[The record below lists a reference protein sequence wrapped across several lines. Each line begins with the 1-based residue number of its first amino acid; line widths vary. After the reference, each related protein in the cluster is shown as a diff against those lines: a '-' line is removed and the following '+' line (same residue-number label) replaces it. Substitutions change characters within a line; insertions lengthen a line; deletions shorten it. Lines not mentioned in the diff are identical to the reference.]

1 MMKVALSFALYLT
14 VSFAAEISARKPP
27 PPTTTTTTSSSTST
41 DDVDDV
47 VKGYIDAG
55 TCDTVTTGST
65 CGDDATSYYSEF
77 EYNGYRVVVANGI
90 PDHDAENDAVSAN
103 PNTRCERWTYMAVP
117 LNPSQGSSAV
127 QTGMGVIGL
136 ATTGGTFYND
146 LSSTDGDVALYN
158 EGITLDSCNGHSF
171 SNNQY
176 HYHAN
181 IACDSDAADADVC
194 SMVGYARDGVPIYG
208 YCNDADGTQFTS
220 CYSISSG
227 YSESELTIAS
237 GTYYSASMED
247 YYEFNSDGDCNLDE
261 ANGAIHPTTGEYSY
275 FLTTTY
281 PWVPKYY
288 YGEDGASD
296 LCSAA

>member
-1 MMKVALSFALYLT
+1 
-14 VSFAAEISARKPP
+14 
-27 PPTTTTTTSSSTST
+27 
-41 DDVDDV
+41 
-47 VKGYIDAG
+47 
-55 TCDTVTTGST
+55 
-65 CGDDATSYYSEF
+65 
-77 EYNGYRVVVANGI
+77 
-90 PDHDAENDAVSAN
+90 
-103 PNTRCERWTYMAVP
+103 MAVP

-158 EGITLDSCNGHSF
+158 EGITLDSCNGHS
-171 SNNQY
+171 SSDNQY

-261 ANGAIHPTTGEYSY
+261 ANGIGSSKYLKDTFINSLCFRSHPPNNWRILLLFDHHLSMGS
-275 FLTTTY
+275 
-281 PWVPKYY
+281 
-288 YGEDGASD
+288 
-296 LCSAA
+296 